1 MSKQPRDDANY
12 PIPVL
17 NYKRNGGQQIV
28 VSVISAISSAFG
40 SSTRV
45 ISAYSTVDCF
55 FEIGDITTTAN
66 LTDSHFLPAGVY
78 IDISLGSDNNSI
90 LNYKHIAVISEGE
103 GTVYISERI

>member
-1 MSKQPRDDANY
+1 MSKQPREESNL

-17 NYKRNGGQQIV
+17 NYKQNGGQRIT
-28 VSVISAISSAFG
+28 VSGSSIRSAAFG

-55 FEIGDITTTAN
+55 FEIGNASIVAN
-66 LTDSHFLPAGVY
+66 IVNSHFLPAGIY
-78 IDISLGSDNNSI
+78 IDISLGSDFNSL
-90 LNYKHIAVISEGE
+90 LNSKHIAVISEDE